1 MTCRSCGAEL
11 PAPSRRN
18 KRYCDARCRRRAFE
32 QRRREAELELALV
45 VPIADEATLEQTS
58 VWRSLD
64 EARLVSLIVAEAERG
79 TWRAAAWLL
88 ERAFPA
94 SWAPARRP
102 SRPEPEQHEFDPS
115 DPFYEIDMLASKRR
129 RKGASR
135 PRAAR

>member
-32 QRRREAELELALV
+32 QRRRAAELELAPV
-45 VPIADEATLEQTS
+45 VPIADEATLEQ
-58 VWRSLD
+58 VAVRALD
-64 EARLVSLIVAEAERG
+64 ETRLVSLIVAEAERG

-88 ERAFPA
+88 ERAYPA

-102 SRPEPEQHEFDPS
+102 SRPEPEPRELDPN
-115 DPFYEIDMLASKRR
+115 DPFYEIDMLAAKRR

-135 PRAAR
+135 PPVER